1 MQPLQDVVVG
11 ALTAISQLLRGD
23 TAGAFDTVQA
33 AVSTFV
39 TTVNNAV
46 LGMVA
51 TVVTA
56 ISGMVKSL
64 MTAAINLGSQ
74 IANGIAQGISNAK
87 QAVINALIGVV
98 NNAIAAAKKLLGIAS
113 PSKLFADQIGYQ
125 MSAGM
130 AAGIVRGIPDVTG
143 AIGAVSGAGVGA
155 VNQTTQNYYLSAS
168 YQTAQ
173 SESSISQDLRA
184 MQLLAGGMA

>member
-1 MQPLQDVVVG
+1 MPKITGFIATLG
-11 ALTAISQLLRGD
+11 TEAMKIGTAIAD
-23 TAGAFDTVQA
+23 
-33 AVSTFV
+33 
-39 TTVNNAV
+39 
-46 LGMVA
+46 
-51 TVVTA
+51 
-56 ISGMVKSL
+56 
-64 MTAAINLGSQ
+64 
-74 IANGIAQGISNAK
+74 GIAKGIRSAANS
-87 QAVINALIGVV
+87 VINALGGIIDA
-98 NNAIAAAKKLLGIAS
+98 AIKAAKEKLGIAS

-143 AIGAVSGAGVGA
+143 AIGVTTGAAVGA